1 MSNRKQIMEAD
12 GSKLDAVLEE
22 LRSAPEGLSE
32 SDLAELLE
40 LNRAGRKSLKAL
52 LNRLESLRLLRRYGQ
67 NYRLSGSDKAMIGVI
82 RQRRRKIINFIPDE
96 IEQRVRGRIRVEPE
110 DMNGAFDGDLVL
122 ASVSARQRER
132 YGKVEMIL
140 RRGRL

>member
-1 MSNRKQIMEAD
+1 MEAD

-96 IEQRVRGRIRVEPE
+96 ISMKG
-110 DMNGAFDGDLVL
+110 L
-122 ASVSARQRER
+122 A
-132 YGKVEMIL
+132 L
-140 RRGRL
+140 W